1 MSRQSQT
8 FVCSLITSSKPVPL
22 WSAIDDASMMANTTL
37 SLVMFS
43 LSIKKSWQET
53 MEITFPSRLA
63 IEDKRRFLYL
73 ESSRVIFRFVYQE
86 SKQY

>member
-1 MSRQSQT
+1 
-8 FVCSLITSSKPVPL
+8 
-22 WSAIDDASMMANTTL
+22 
-37 SLVMFS
+37 
-43 LSIKKSWQET
+43 